1 MRRDARGV
9 PSSLGA
15 KKQNTDAKSQ
25 NPHVRAARRKERS
38 NNKKARPQTTHPN
51 QKPAQNFRLLSGKQD
66 TKPKKYNQRPQS
78 EKVNLKGSKKNYKN
92 VDYGV
97 DAEMEHFYNENDMGM
112 PADALRNM
120 NM

>member
-1 MRRDARGV
+1 MSHKDTNFAR
-9 PSSLGA
+9 
-15 KKQNTDAKSQ
+15 
-25 NPHVRAARRKERS
+25 
-38 NNKKARPQTTHPN
+38 KARPQTTHPN
-51 QKPAQNFRLLSGKQD
+51 QKPTQNFRLLSGKQD

-78 EKVNLKGSKKNYKN
+78 EKVKLGGSKKSYKN
-92 VDYGV
+92 ADYGV